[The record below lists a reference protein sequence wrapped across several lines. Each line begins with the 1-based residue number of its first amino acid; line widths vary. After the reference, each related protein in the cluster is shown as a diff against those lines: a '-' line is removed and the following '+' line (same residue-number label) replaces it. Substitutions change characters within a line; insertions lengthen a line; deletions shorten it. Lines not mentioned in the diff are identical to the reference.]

1 MSLLSVENL
10 EVSYGDFQAVRGA
23 SLELEAGQ
31 TIAIIGANGA
41 GKSTLLN
48 AIVGLN
54 SQKRGTVRFNGQ
66 DITHLRTDRIAR
78 AGITM
83 VPEGRRLFGTLTV
96 EDNLMV
102 GLAAERPGPWTIEAI
117 YQLFPRLGEL
127 RSMVAGSLSGG
138 QQQMV
143 SIGRA
148 LMTNPRVLLCDEIS
162 LGLAPK
168 VIGDIYRCFDAITA
182 SGVSVVLIE
191 QNVVQACAASG
202 YVYCMLEGRISL
214 EGRPQDLTRA
224 EITAAYFGTEVRT

>member
-10 EVSYGDFQAVRGA
+10 EVFYGDFQAVRGA

-54 SQKRGTVRFNGQ
+54 SQKRGTVRFDGQ
-66 DITHLRTDRIAR
+66 DITQLRTDRIAR

-102 GLAAERPGPWTIEAI
+102 GLAAERPGPWSIEAI
-117 YQLFPRLGEL
+117 YELFPRLGEL
-127 RSMVAGSLSGG
+127 RGLIAGSLSGG

-168 VIGDIYRCFDAITA
+168 VIGDIYRCFDAIAA

-191 QNVVQACAASG
+191 QNVVQACAASA

-214 EGRPQDLTRA
+214 EGRPQDLTRG